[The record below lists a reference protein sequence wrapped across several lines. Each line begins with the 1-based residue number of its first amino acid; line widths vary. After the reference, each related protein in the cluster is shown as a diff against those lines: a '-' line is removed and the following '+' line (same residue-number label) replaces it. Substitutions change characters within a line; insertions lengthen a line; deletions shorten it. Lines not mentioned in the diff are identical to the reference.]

1 MSSVAA
7 SLTNDIIGDLVAAE
21 IDGEKLTDEAIIAF
35 LRLLLP
41 AGLETTYRSS
51 GNLLYLLLTHPEQLA
66 MVQQDRSLIPA
77 AIEEGLR
84 YETPLVMV
92 MRTTTEEVE
101 VSGHTIPANA
111 QVDLCMGSANRDE
124 SRWKDANIFDIRP
137 ASPSAH
143 LVRRRHP
150 HVPRNA
156 FGPDGN
162 PGDAEQPVG
171 PGPGLGSDSRRRDRR
186 GVQDRGPDL
195 PVSQQA
201 SRELHASVM
210 KSRAAIL
217 HDVGGPWSVEE
228 FELDPPKAG
237 EVLVKMAAA
246 GLCHSDDHIL
256 KGDMS
261 APNEVMR
268 SMGLPTMF
276 PTIGGHEGSGIV
288 QEVGEG
294 VTEFAPGDHV
304 VMSFV
309 AVCGQCRWCAT
320 GAEYICDAGIG
331 TMIPGMPT
339 DGTFRHH
346 TADGRDL
353 GHLAKVG
360 TFAEHTVAST
370 NSLVK
375 IEQHLP
381 LAPSA
386 LLSCAIPTGYGS
398 VSNRSNMRAGDTVVV
413 IGVGGIGTAA
423 IQSAR
428 INGAAQIVAVDP
440 VEFKQKSAL
449 RFGATHSAGSAE
461 EAMDL
466 VRGLTHGV
474 MADAVVVSPSLM
486 SREDVR
492 DGVALTRKGGTCVL
506 TGMTSQ
512 LTQSVKI
519 NLQEFILM
527 NKTLAGTIF
536 GSCNPKADIDRL
548 AKLYQSGQLLLDEM
562 ITKRYRLDDIND
574 AYADLLNGEIVRGI
588 IDFAV
593 A

>member
-1 MSSVAA
+1 MCLGMHLA
-7 SLTNDIIGDLVAAE
+7 
-21 IDGEKLTDEAIIAF
+21 
-35 LRLLLP
+35 R
-41 AGLETTYRSS
+41 LETRVMLNSLLDRVENLTLEPDDETRIVGVTFRSPNS
-51 GNLLYLLLTHPEQLA
+51 
-66 MVQQDRSLIPA
+66 
-77 AIEEGLR
+77 
-84 YETPLVMV
+84 
-92 MRTTTEEVE
+92 
-101 VSGHTIPANA
+101 
-111 QVDLCMGSANRDE
+111 
-124 SRWKDANIFDIRP
+124 
-137 ASPSAH
+137 
-143 LVRRRHP
+143 
-150 HVPRNA
+150 
-156 FGPDGN
+156 
-162 PGDAEQPVG
+162 
-171 PGPGLGSDSRRRDRR
+171 
-186 GVQDRGPDL
+186 L
-195 PVSQQA
+195 PVTFSPG
-201 SRELHASVM
+201 VV

-370 NSLVK
+370 KSLVK

-398 VSNRSNMRAGDTVVV
+398 VANRSNMRAGDTVVV

-428 INGAAQIVAVDP
+428 INGAAQIIAVDP

-449 RFGATHSAGSAE
+449 QFGATHSAATAGRGDGSGA
-461 EAMDL
+461 
-466 VRGLTHGV
+466 G
-474 MADAVVVSPSLM
+474 S
-486 SREDVR
+486 DVR
-492 DGVALTRKGGTCVL
+492 RDGRRGRGVTVADEPRRRPRWGGTDPQGRNLRAHRDDVAADPVGQDQPAGIHPDEQDVGGHHL
-506 TGMTSQ
+506 R
-512 LTQSVKI
+512 LVQS
-519 NLQEFILM
+519 EGGHRP
-527 NKTLAGTIF
+527 AGQAL
-536 GSCNPKADIDRL
+536 PDRPI
-548 AKLYQSGQLLLDEM
+548 ACS
-562 ITKRYRLDDIND
+562 TR
-574 AYADLLNGEIVRGI
+574 
-588 IDFAV
+588 
-593 A
+593 